1 MSVKVKVYKM
11 IAKVYKLTSLRVT
24 SHLVYKQH
32 IQRKSYEIVKQNSQV
47 ISLEF
52 LIRHIY
58 EKFLSYD
65 SSDRLY
71 VYARIYDFSYV
82 RKFRE

>member
-1 MSVKVKVYKM
+1 MPGGVLQSFSPSV
-11 IAKVYKLTSLRVT
+11 L
-24 SHLVYKQH
+24 
-32 IQRKSYEIVKQNSQV
+32 QRKSYEIVKQNSKV

-58 EKFLSYD
+58 EKFMSYD
-65 SSDRLY
+65 SSDRSY
-71 VYARIYDFSYV
+71 IYARIYDFSYV